1 MKSLVPV
8 TLAAVG
14 LLAGPSADEQ
24 IQKRTEQ
31 SKF

>member
-24 IQKRTEQ
+24 LLKRTEQ
-31 SKF
+31 SQF

>member
-1 MKSLVPV
+1 MKSLVSV

-14 LLAGPSADEQ
+14 LLAGPSANEQ

-31 SKF
+31 RKF